1 MTTLCQ
7 PCEPLGKVLVK
18 KWSRVS
24 RGFYIKSG
32 EQVDLKIGEM
42 PKQSTIEKYEL
53 KDREQKQMCERVVF
67 CHPREKAFYDRD
79 KHWYCLCDKMSER
92 CSNPK

>member
-53 KDREQKQMCERVVF
+53 KNSEIKECMEEVYFANLVRKSFIREVNIGIVCVIK
-67 CHPREKAFYDRD
+67 
-79 KHWYCLCDKMSER
+79 
-92 CSNPK
+92 